1 MGESEAHIVVF
12 DTETTGLKPVDQHRI
27 IELTC
32 QRGLEDGSP
41 LQTWR
46 IKPDVPISPGAQ
58 AIHGISAEDLA
69 DCPSFSDVADEIW
82 GWLEPATV
90 IVGYN
95 VAFDIAFLESEFGRA
110 GRDVDLATGR
120 TIVDPFKLWQAMEP
134 RSLVAAHGRFAPT
147 GSHAFD
153 RPHSA
158 EEDVRATAR
167 VLTGMV
173 KAFDLESESW
183 NGLAGKCFPPHWIG
197 PSRHIQ
203 WQSRVAVIGFGKHE
217 GEPVFPL
224 AKRNPGYIS
233 WMRDGDFPRHVRS
246 VAHGALT
253 MDSEDAFHT
262 RLREFYPPPSDS

>member
-1 MGESEAHIVVF
+1 MADSDSHIVVF

-32 QRGLEDGSP
+32 QQGLQDGDP
-41 LQTWR
+41 IRTWR
-46 IKPDVPISPGAQ
+46 IKPGVPISPGAQ
-58 AIHGISAEDLA
+58 AVHGISAEDLA
-69 DCPSFSDVADEIW
+69 DCPSFADIADEVW
-82 GWLEPATV
+82 EWLEPAT
-90 IVGYN
+90 ILVGYN
-95 VAFDIAFLESEFGRA
+95 VGFDISFLESEFERA
-110 GRDVDLATGR
+110 GRRVDLASGR

-134 RSLVAAHGRFAPT
+134 RSLIAAHGRFA
-147 GSHAFD
+147 GDAGNFD

-167 VLTGMV
+167 VLNGMV
-173 KAFDLESESW
+173 KAFELENESW
-183 NGLAGKCFPPHWIG
+183 SAVAQKCFPPHWIG

-203 WQSRVAVIGFGKHE
+203 WNGSVAIIGFGKHE
-217 GEPVFPL
+217 GEPVFDL

-253 MDSEDAFHT
+253 TENEDAFHA